1 MVGLADKRVVA
12 RHDTIPM
19 RKLYV
24 HARSQA
30 KKKGGDKYWCQNTR
44 LKRHSLM
51 DVGNEL
57 CGMEQEVAKQD
68 VNVVVVDIQP
78 I

>member
-1 MVGLADKRVVA
+1 M
-12 RHDTIPM
+12 
-19 RKLYV
+19 
-24 HARSQA
+24 
-30 KKKGGDKYWCQNTR
+30 R